1 VQELAAPLWDVH
13 NNQGL
18 RQLAELGLALVL
30 STLIGWERGAHQ
42 KSAGLR
48 THALVGIASA
58 LMMQISQYGFSS
70 VLGVENASF
79 DPSRVASQII
89 TGIGFIGG
97 GLIFVRRDAVR
108 GLTTAAT
115 VWLTCAVGM
124 ACGGGLV
131 VLAAVTTALHF
142 LVIRG
147 YPLVAGRLGD
157 GPTPVQ
163 STVRLRYRTG
173 SALLPRLMEMCT
185 GRGFRILEVRVDRL
199 PRPPAGPRPPEEAE
213 AEEEAEE
220 ARRARTAVP
229 LEDTARVLLR
239 LEGTADVRRLASE
252 MFQTPGVLGMDVSME
267 PDPVD

>member
-18 RQLAELGLALVL
+18 RELGELGLALVL
-30 STLIGWERGAHQ
+30 STLIGWERGAQQ

-58 LMMQISQYGFSS
+58 LMMQISQFGFSS

-97 GLIFVRRDAVR
+97 GLIFVSRGAVR

-124 ACGGGLV
+124 ACGGGLAL
-131 VLAAVTTALHF
+131 LATVTTALHF
-142 LVIRG
+142 LVVRG
-147 YPLVAGRLGD
+147 YPLVASRLSAK
-157 GPTPVQ
+157 PPEQ
-163 STVRLRYRTG
+163 SVLRLRYRTG
-173 SALLPRLMEMCT
+173 EALLPRLLEMCT
-185 GRGFRILEVRVDRL
+185 ERGFRILDVDVDKL
-199 PRPPAGPRPPEEAE
+199 PGGAVEAGRGGQPAPPPSHGE
-213 AEEEAEE
+213 
-220 ARRARTAVP
+220 
-229 LEDTARVLLR
+229 TARVLLR
-239 LEGTADVRRLASE
+239 LEGTADVRQMASDI
-252 MFQTPGVLGMDVSME
+252 FHTPGVLGIDLSLE
-267 PDPVD
+267 PGLDE

>member
-1 VQELAAPLWDVH
+1 MGLAAPLWDVH
-13 NNQGL
+13 NHQGWS
-18 RQLAELGLALVL
+18 QLGELGLALVL
-30 STLIGWERGAHQ
+30 STLIGWERGSRQ

-58 LMMQISQYGFSS
+58 LMMQISQFGFSS
-70 VLGVENASF
+70 VLGAEDVSF

-124 ACGGGLV
+124 ACGGGLG

-147 YPLVAGRLGD
+147 YPLVAARLST
-157 GPTPVQ
+157 GPGLTE

-173 SALLPRLMEMCT
+173 EALLPRLMEMCT
-185 GRGFRILEVRVDRL
+185 NRGFHILGVSVERL
-199 PRPPAGPRPPEEAE
+199 PRFEEVSEAE
-213 AEEEAEE
+213 RAH
-220 ARRARTAVP
+220 AR
-229 LEDTARVLLR
+229 ETARVALR
-239 LEGTADVRRLASE
+239 LEGKADVRTLASE
-252 MFQTPGVLGMDVSME
+252 MFHTAGVLGMEVTTDS
-267 PDPVD
+267 DPGE